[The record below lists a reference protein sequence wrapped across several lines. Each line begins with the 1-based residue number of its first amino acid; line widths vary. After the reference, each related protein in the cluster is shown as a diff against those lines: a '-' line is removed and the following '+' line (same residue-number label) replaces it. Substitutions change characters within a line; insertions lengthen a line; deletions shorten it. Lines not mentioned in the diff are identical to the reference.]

1 MAFRFG
7 KSEQRVKASN
17 AAEQNMVKWPYNLCL
32 KLRGHWSESYENFT
46 QCTEIIYD

>member
-17 AAEQNMVKWPYNLCL
+17 VAEQSMVKWPYKFLAYVL
-32 KLRGHWSESYENFT
+32 TPRS
-46 QCTEIIYD
+46 QDTELNSTKI